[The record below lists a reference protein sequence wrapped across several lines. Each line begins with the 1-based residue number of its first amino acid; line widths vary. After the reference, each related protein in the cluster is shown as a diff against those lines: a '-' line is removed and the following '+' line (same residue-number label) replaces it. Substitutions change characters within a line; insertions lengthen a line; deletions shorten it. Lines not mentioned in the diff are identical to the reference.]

1 MSQID
6 KFNARYGNRG
16 KKSSTNEQESSGST
30 EALKLHKKLKENGLK
45 VSLDEVI
52 KYCREK
58 GGIVSFEDA
67 VERFTPKK
75 EKKTTLRSFDDLTP
89 EILTDKETS
98 KEKKDSASQKTDTQK
113 KKNPKK
119 KKEERKNNKQGM
131 TLVLNE
137 EQEQTPKEKEKE
149 KKQTQEQTTTDNETS
164 EETIQIKEKIK
175 KIKEEK
181 QSTETKKETVN
192 TDERSWQEKYLDAIT
207 DISDR
212 DIDKKSDKKRRICKG
227 KIKDKALDIELT
239 PNPETKKRYE
249 KPARYEFQE
258 SEQKNKIDVKVKA
271 KQYKDFFI
279 LFKAAKQNGVDCIEF
294 NQTQTEEF
302 RTLALAAALSL
313 GLKVKNEP
321 GLINMNAECLEHM
334 PPRAK
339 EALEKHNQSIRKRV
353 ERNKER
359 LKKNP
364 IRGRLLPKDDTVVNA
379 ADRSPEE
386 QLEIENKLKAEKAA
400 KKRAWENK
408 RSR

>member
-6 KFNARYGNRG
+6 KFNTRYGNRG

-30 EALKLHKKLKENGLK
+30 EALKLHKRLKENGLK
-45 VSLDEVI
+45 VSLDDVI

-67 VERFTPKK
+67 IERFTPKK
-75 EKKTTLRSFDDLTP
+75 EKKTTLRSFDDSTP

-98 KEKKDSASQKTDTQK
+98 KEKKDSASPKTDTPKKKSQK
-113 KKNPKK
+113 KKKQK
-119 KKEERKNNKQGM
+119 DNKPGM

-137 EQEQTPKEKEKE
+137 EQEQPSQQ
-149 KKQTQEQTTTDNETS
+149 KKQEQAPKQTTTDKETPD
-164 EETIQIKEKIK
+164 ENTQIKEKIK

-227 KIKDKALDIELT
+227 KIKDKALDVELT

-359 LKKNP
+359 LKKDP

-386 QLEIENKLKAEKAA
+386 QQEIENKLKAEKAA